1 MKDLISQITAI
12 NSQINSVVWGAPML
26 MLIIFTGVYITVRLN
41 FFQVKHYK
49 HISKETFFAIFTK
62 KSVTK
67 AKNDKAISQFQSLTT
82 ALASTIGTG
91 NIAGVATAVTIGGP
105 GAVFWMWFS
114 AFFGM
119 MTIYSENVLG
129 IYYRQKNENNEWAG
143 GPMYYI
149 KEGLSDKK
157 IIGKFAK
164 PLSFLFAVFCILAS
178 FGIGNMTQVNSISS
192 AMQSTFNIPIL
203 TTGIVLSV
211 ITTLVIFGGIKR
223 IGKVTEK
230 LVPFMAL
237 AYIVST
243 LIIFFLNYRQIPYVF
258 HSIFSNAFSPK
269 SVMGGAGGYAMKRA
283 ISMGFKRGVFSNEAG
298 LGSSVMVHSASDVK
312 EPVVQGMWGIFEVFV
327 DTIVV
332 CTLTAFVLLS
342 TTSQVTTMQEAFSNV
357 SLAPQYFTISK
368 SEKDL
373 NLVDDSINEIIV
385 LADENTSQKDM
396 GVPIKIKTIYGQEFL
411 VDTIRNDKKGEN
423 HYVYTNLM
431 EIKGVPQT
439 NENGEIQTDLNGNPI
454 IKSVEISSVNG
465 VPLVGYAL
473 SQHFGDFA
481 DKFLSVAIFLF
492 AFSTILGWSFYG
504 TKSVEY
510 IFGMRATIVYK
521 IVFVLLIVVG
531 ATMDLQLVWD
541 ISDTLNALMAIP
553 NLIGVLSLSGTVFA
567 ITKNYR
573 LRKLSDKPTNE
584 KPMYSAYYDIQKEQ
598 ESENL

>member
-1 MKDLISQITAI
+1 MKDIMSYVAI
-12 NSQINSVVWGAPML
+12 LNGYVNSVVWGAPML

-41 FFQVKHYK
+41 FFQLKHYK

-67 AKNDKAISQFQSLTT
+67 TKDDKAISQFQSLTT

-91 NIAGVATAVTIGGP
+91 NIAGVATAVSIGGP

-129 IYYRQKNENNEWAG
+129 IYYRQKNDNNEWAG

-149 KEGLSDKK
+149 KEGLCNKK
-157 IIGKFAK
+157 VIGKFAK
-164 PLSFLFAVFCILAS
+164 PLSILFAIFCILAS
-178 FGIGNMTQVNSISS
+178 FGIGNMTQANSISS
-192 AMQSTFNIPIL
+192 AMQSTFNIPTL
-203 TTGIVLSV
+203 TTGIALSI

-237 AYIVST
+237 AYIIST
-243 LIIFFLNYRQIPYVF
+243 LVIFFLNFRQIPYVF
-258 HSIFSNAFSPK
+258 HSIFSNAFSPA
-269 SVMGGAGGYAMKRA
+269 SIMGGAGGYAMKRA

-327 DTIVV
+327 DTMVV

-342 TTSQVTTMQEAFSNV
+342 TTSEITTMQEALSNV
-357 SLAPQYFTISK
+357 SLTPQYFTINK
-368 SEKDL
+368 SSGET
-373 NLVDDSINEIIV
+373 NLVDSSINEMII
-385 LADENTSQKDM
+385 LADKNTSQKDM
-396 GVPIKIKTIYGQEFL
+396 GVPIKIKTIYGQEFF
-411 VDTIRNDKKGEN
+411 VDTVRSDIKTEN
-423 HYVYTNLM
+423 EYIYTNLM
-431 EIKGVPQT
+431 EIKGIPQT
-439 NENGEIQTDLNGNPI
+439 DNNGEIKKDINGNPI
-454 IKSVEISSVNG
+454 IKSVSISQVSG

-473 SQHFGDFA
+473 SQHLGEFA
-481 DKFLSVAIFLF
+481 DKFLTVAIFLF

-510 IFGMRATIVYK
+510 IFGIKATIIYK
-521 IVFVLLIVVG
+521 VVFVLLIILG
-531 ATMDLQLVWD
+531 STMDLQLVWD

-567 ITKNYR
+567 ITKNYKA
-573 LRKLSDKPTNE
+573 RKLSDNPKPE
-584 KPMYSAYYDIQKEQ
+584 RPMYSAYSDIQKEQ
-598 ESENL
+598 ES